1 MILLREHLEVP
12 FDPSKPDIDCPE
24 KDVMTQ
30 AVVRMLKKITNLSN
44 SNLIKNA
51 DVIT

>member
-12 FDPSKPDIDCPE
+12 FDPSKLDIDCSE

-30 AVVRMLKKITNLSN
+30 AVVRMLKKINLSN

-51 DVIT
+51 DVIM

>member
-12 FDPSKPDIDCPE
+12 FDPSKLDIDCPE

-30 AVVRMLKKITNLSN
+30 AVVRMLKKINLSN

-51 DVIT
+51 DGLL

>member
-1 MILLREHLEVP
+1 MILLREQVP
-12 FDPSKPDIDCPE
+12 FDPSKLDIDCPE

-30 AVVRMLKKITNLSN
+30 AVVRMLKKINLSN

-51 DVIT
+51 DVIM

>member
-12 FDPSKPDIDCPE
+12 FDPSKLYIDCPE

-30 AVVRMLKKITNLSN
+30 AVVRMLKKINLSN

-51 DVIT
+51 DVIM

>member
-12 FDPSKPDIDCPE
+12 FDPSKLDIDCPE

-30 AVVRMLKKITNLSN
+30 AVVRMLKKINLSN

-51 DVIT
+51 DVIM

>member
-12 FDPSKPDIDCPE
+12 FDPSKLDIDCPE

-30 AVVRMLKKITNLSN
+30 AVVRMLKKINLSN
-44 SNLIKNA
+44 SKLIKNA
-51 DVIT
+51 DVIM